1 MIKKLIVFNS
11 LYLFNLFKIPLVSNT
26 LKVQSESREPILKT
40 NLKIMLVLIIS
51 IVIIS
56 MLLFKNLFFK
66 STYLLKSFG
75 ELSVDPEIAFTN
87 NKPTFLE
94 FYAEW
99 CEVCKEMAPQV
110 SAFKDEYEKDINFV
124 FLNVDN
130 QKWGNYIQKF
140 AVNGIPQVNL
150 FDKKGNLISTFIGKQ
165 DEMKIRKSINNLE
178 KEEKPYEEIINAEFS
193 TIQENKNYE
202 VNPRSHG

>member
-1 MIKKLIVFNS
+1 MF
-11 LYLFNLFKIPLVSNT
+11 LVSNS
-26 LKVQSESREPILKT
+26 LIVQSESQEQILKT
-40 NLKIMLVLIIS
+40 NLKTILILIIS

-56 MLLFKNLFFK
+56 LFLLRNFFFQ

-75 ELSVDPEIAFTN
+75 ELSVDP
-87 NKPTFLE
+87 
-94 FYAEW
+94 
-99 CEVCKEMAPQV
+99 EMAPQV

-150 FDKKGNLISTFIGKQ
+150 FDKKGNLRSTFIGKQ
-165 DEMKIRKSINNLE
+165 DEITIRQSIKNIE
-178 KEEKPYEEIINAEFS
+178 KENKPHEEIFNSEFS
-193 TIQENKNYE
+193 IIQDNKTNE
-202 VNPRSHG
+202 VSPRSHG

>member
-1 MIKKLIVFNS
+1 M
-11 LYLFNLFKIPLVSNT
+11 
-26 LKVQSESREPILKT
+26 QSESQEQILKT
-40 NLKIMLVLIIS
+40 NSKLILTLTIS
-51 IVIIS
+51 IILIS
-56 MLLFKNLFFK
+56 VLLFRNFFFK

-110 SAFKDEYEKDINFV
+110 SALKNEYEKDINFV

-130 QKWGNYIQKF
+130 QKWANYIQKF

-150 FDKKGNLISTFIGKQ
+150 LDKKGNLISTYIGKQ
-165 DEMKIRKSINNLE
+165 NEIKIRESINNLE
-178 KEEKPYEEIINAEFS
+178 KEEKPYREVINDEFS
-193 TIQENKNYE
+193 TIQENKNTE
-202 VNPRSHG
+202 VSPRSHG

>member
-1 MIKKLIVFNS
+1 VK
-11 LYLFNLFKIPLVSNT
+11 
-26 LKVQSESREPILKT
+26 SESREPNSKT
-40 NLKIMLVLIIS
+40 NLRAILILTIS
-51 IVIIS
+51 IVFVS
-56 MLLFKNLFFK
+56 LLLFRNLFFK

-75 ELSVDPEIAFTN
+75 ELSVEPEIAFTN

-110 SAFKDEYEKDINFV
+110 SSLKDEYEKDINFV

-130 QKWGNYIQKF
+130 QKWGNYVQKF

-150 FDKKGNLISTFIGKQ
+150 FDKNGNLMSTFIGKQ
-165 DEMKIRKSINNLE
+165 NEIKIRESINNLK
-178 KEEKPYEEIINAEFS
+178 KEEKPYYQIINDEFS
-193 TIQENKNYE
+193 TIQENENNK
-202 VNPRSHG
+202 VSPRSHG

>member
-1 MIKKLIVFNS
+1 M
-11 LYLFNLFKIPLVSNT
+11 FNLFKISLVSNS
-26 LKVQSESREPILKT
+26 LIVQSESREQILKT
-40 NLKIMLVLIIS
+40 SFKKILIFIVS

-56 MLLFKNLFFK
+56 LFLFKNFLFK

-110 SAFKDEYEKDINFV
+110 SALKDEYEKDINFV

-150 FDKKGNLISTFIGKQ
+150 FDKKGNIISTFIGKQ
-165 DEMKIRKSINNLE
+165 DEIKIRESIENIK
-178 KEEKPYEEIINAEFS
+178 KEEKSYEEIINAEFS
-193 TIQENKNYE
+193 TIQENKNNE
-202 VNPRSHG
+202 VSPRSHG

>member
-1 MIKKLIVFNS
+1 MF
-11 LYLFNLFKIPLVSNT
+11 LVRNT
-26 LKVQSESREPILKT
+26 FKVQSENREPILKS
-40 NLKIMLVLIIS
+40 NLKTIFILIIS
-51 IVIIS
+51 IVIVS
-56 MLLFKNLFFK
+56 LLFFRNFFFK

-75 ELSVDPEIAFTN
+75 ELSIDPEIAFTN

-140 AVNGIPQVNL
+140 SVNGIPQVNL
-150 FDKKGNLISTFIGKQ
+150 FDKKGNLRSTFIGKQ
-165 DEMKIRKSINNLE
+165 DEITIRKSIKNIE
-178 KEEKPYEEIINAEFS
+178 KENKSHEEIINSEFS
-193 TIQENKNYE
+193 IIQDNKTNE
-202 VNPRSHG
+202 VSPRSHG

>member
-1 MIKKLIVFNS
+1 MF
-11 LYLFNLFKIPLVSNT
+11 LVSNY
-26 LKVQSESREPILKT
+26 LKVQSESRDQILKINFKT
-40 NLKIMLVLIIS
+40 ILIMTITV
-51 IVIIS
+51 VIIS
-56 MLLFKNLFFK
+56 LFLFRNFLFK

-165 DEMKIRKSINNLE
+165 DEIKIRESINNLE
-178 KEEKPYEEIINAEFS
+178 KEENPHEEILNSEFS
-193 TIQENKNYE
+193 KIKENKKNV
-202 VNPRSHG
+202 VNPRGHG

>member
-1 MIKKLIVFNS
+1 M
-11 LYLFNLFKIPLVSNT
+11 
-26 LKVQSESREPILKT
+26 QSESREPLLNTKLKVV
-40 NLKIMLVLIIS
+40 LVLFIA
-51 IVIIS
+51 IVFIG
-56 MLLFKNLFFK
+56 LGLFRNLFFQ
-66 STYLLKSFG
+66 STLLLKSFG
-75 ELSVDPEIAFTN
+75 ELSVDPEIAFKN

-130 QKWGNYIQKF
+130 QKWSNYIQKF
-140 AVNGIPQVNL
+140 SVNGIPQVNL

-193 TIQENKNYE
+193 IIQENKNNE

>member
-1 MIKKLIVFNS
+1 MI
-11 LYLFNLFKIPLVSNT
+11 
-26 LKVQSESREPILKT
+26 
-40 NLKIMLVLIIS
+40 VLIIS
-51 IVIIS
+51 IVIIA

-75 ELSVDPEIAFTN
+75 ESSVDPEIAFTN

-110 SAFKDEYEKDINFV
+110 SALKDEYEKDINFV

-140 AVNGIPQVNL
+140 DVNGIPQVNL
-150 FDKKGNLISTFIGKQ
+150 FDEKGNLTSTFIGKQ
-165 DEMKIRKSINNLE
+165 DEIKIRKSINNLK
-178 KEEKPYEEIINAEFS
+178 KEEKLYEEIINAEFS
-193 TIQENKNYE
+193 IIQENKNNV

>member
-1 MIKKLIVFNS
+1 M
-11 LYLFNLFKIPLVSNT
+11 
-26 LKVQSESREPILKT
+26 QSESRGPLL
-40 NLKIMLVLIIS
+40 NLNFKAILVLLIA
-51 IVIIS
+51 IVIIT
-56 MLLFKNLFFK
+56 LILFRNIIFQ

-75 ELSVDPEIAFTN
+75 ELSVDPEIAFKN

-99 CEVCKEMAPQV
+99 CEVCKEMAPKV
-110 SAFKDEYEKDINFV
+110 STLKEEYEKDFNFV

-130 QKWGNYIQKF
+130 QKWDNYIRKF
-140 AVNGIPQVNL
+140 DVNGIPQVNL

-165 DEMKIRKSINNLE
+165 EEFTIRDSIDQIEKEAKFHEETINN
-178 KEEKPYEEIINAEFS
+178 EFS
-193 TIQENKNYE
+193 ILKENNKNK